1 MWSCPPRRHDVR
13 MRSVQHYLAQA
24 APTVAAILRCDPRV
38 LRRMPAALILIA
50 AGLTAWVFELGA
62 VLQGQAEVRD
72 WSSVWVGLDLLEIT
86 GLVTTALLLRRRSVY
101 LSAVAAATAALFAI
115 DAWFDVLTSAAGAAW
130 YQSLAAALLGEI
142 PMTIV
147 LAAISVWSASPPQRR
162 KRKINPRRR
171 DAQKTHQ
178 ATST

>member
-1 MWSCPPRRHDVR
+1 

-24 APTVAAILRCDPRV
+24 APTAVAILRCDPRV
-38 LRRMPAALILIA
+38 LRKMPAALLLIA

-62 VLQGQAEVRD
+62 VLQSQAEVRD

-86 GLVTTALLLRRRSVY
+86 GLVITALLLKRRSAY
-101 LSAVAAATAALFAI
+101 LSPAAAATAALFAV

-147 LAAISVWSASPPQRR
+147 LAAISVWAARPASPPQRR
-162 KRKINPRRR
+162 KLSRRR
-171 DAQKTHQ
+171 QDAQQTHQ